1 MNLVAHKSTKGK
13 SMTGDLTLLPQ
24 PKQKDQP
31 GTLAVQNQDQ
41 EDGKEFEEDF
51 VIQVIK
57 HAKEEWETFH
67 LEHPDID
74 EETFVEA
81 QRFCLKQWF
90 LQHGTTL
97 ADLPAFGQAEKHFAC
112 EVQERAAHIEAITEM
127 MEDPIYW
134 DAQFLG
140 AHIIVQAQEQSTR
153 AREAIKQLSSKTTQY
168 LDEKISQLRAREQA
182 QGREQEAR
190 ERLESVRQDVEY
202 LKALGIAREYEYQ
215 KEGLR
220 EREK

>member
-67 LEHPDID
+67 LEHPDVD

-97 ADLPAFGQAEKHFAC
+97 ADLPAFGQAEKHFAF
-112 EVQERAAHIEAITEM
+112 EVQERADHIEAITEM

-134 DAQFLG
+134 DAELSSVYIT
-140 AHIIVQAQEQSTR
+140 AQAQERSTR
-153 AREAIKQLSSKTTQY
+153 AREAIKQLSSDTTPY
-168 LDEKISQLRAREQA
+168 PARKISQLRGIEQA
-182 QGREQEAR
+182 QGR
-190 ERLESVRQDVEY
+190 
-202 LKALGIAREYEYQ
+202 
-215 KEGLR
+215 
-220 EREK
+220 